1 MKTWFAFRCWSDT
14 PWGHR
19 NQGVL
24 RGAIVPPPQFLAER
38 KAKPSSSKD
47 LGLLFVPPD
56 FPSKDLELQLHTWP
70 PQIFTPF
77 YGPAPLKL
85 SKTITVENFHTFFLR
100 FLSKLRKAYKIWM
113 MYMRF
118 THTRSELYDTWK
130 KFAFS
135 SFNFLFLSTD
145 SFWQIMGICYHC
157 LLSSETMSH
166 LCPRRLIHR
175 VDDLHISNS

>member
-19 NQGVL
+19 NQGVGGQL
-24 RGAIVPPPQFLAER
+24 YPPPSFGQKE
-38 KAKPSSSKD
+38 KQNV
-47 LGLLFVPPD
+47 LLQICPPRFSFKRPWITTTWPPD
-56 FPSKDLELQLHTWP
+56 F
-70 PQIFTPF
+70 
-77 YGPAPLKL
+77 
-85 SKTITVENFHTFFLR
+85 HTFLR
-100 FLSKLRKAYKIWM
+100 PWTIEAFENHHSGKFPYFFSFASFQSLEKRTKFEWCICVLLIHVANF
-113 MYMRF
+113 MYN
-118 THTRSELYDTWK
+118 TWK

-166 LCPRRLIHR
+166 LCPRQLIHR
-175 VDDLHISNS
+175 VDTVS